1 MENNLS
7 IVKDQIK
14 ELPNNIEAEQAVIG
28 SLLVNNEIYDEISL
42 ILDPEIQATFGDK
55 FFDPM
60 HQKIFNAI
68 RSMIFKGMLAN
79 PITLK
84 NYFKDEKDD
93 INVSEYLVKI
103 TKFSTSVRQT
113 IEYAKIIY
121 DMFVRRELIKISEQ
135 AADDAKITD
144 LENDGQSIIEN
155 TEKLLFD
162 LVEKGSSN
170 TSLVKF
176 DDAMKQTIEMAQA
189 AFKNEEGIVG
199 VPTGLTDLDN
209 KLGGLH
215 QSDLIIIAG
224 RPSMGKTSLA
234 TNIAYNAAKKL
245 QDSGKKSSIAFF
257 SLEMSSEQLSTRIIS
272 EQARISSDFIRR
284 GRITDDQFDK
294 FIETSKDIADLPLY
308 IDETPA
314 ISVAALSNRA
324 RRIKRLHG
332 LDMILVDYIQLMRG
346 SLNNRDGRVQE
357 ISQITQGLKAIAKE
371 LSVPVVALSQLSR
384 QVEQRDDHKP
394 QLADLR
400 ESGSIEQDAD
410 VVMFVYREGYY
421 LSRKEPRE
429 ATVEH
434 AEWQAKMNEVAHL
447 AQIIIGKQRHGP
459 IGNVTLEFEERF
471 TKFKD
476 TQSS

>member
-1 MENNLS
+1 MENSLS
-7 IVKDQIK
+7 IVKENFR
-14 ELPNNIEAEQAVIG
+14 ELPNNIEAEQSVIG
-28 SLLVNNEIYDEISL
+28 SILVTNEIFDEINTIISNVN
-42 ILDPEIQATFGDK
+42 FY
-55 FFDPM
+55 DPM

-68 RSMIFKGMLAN
+68 ENMIYKGMLAN

-84 NYFKDEKDD
+84 NFFENEKDELN
-93 INVSEYLVKI
+93 IPEYLVKI
-103 TKFSTSVRQT
+103 TKFSTSARQA
-113 IEYAKIIY
+113 IEYSKIIY

-135 AADDAKITD
+135 IIDNAK
-144 LENDGQSIIEN
+144 ENDLDNSGQNIIEN
-155 TEKLLFD
+155 SEKLLYD
-162 LVEKGSSN
+162 LAEKGTFSS
-170 TSLVKF
+170 SLIKF
-176 DDAMKQTIEMAQA
+176 DDAMKQTIEMASA
-189 AFKNEEGIVG
+189 AYKNEGGIVG
-199 VPTGLTDLDN
+199 VPTGLRDLDD

-234 TNIAYNAAKKL
+234 TNIAFNAAKNI
-245 QDSGKKSSIAFF
+245 QDSGAKSSVAFF

-272 EQARISSDFIRR
+272 EQARIGSNDIRR
-284 GRITDDQFDK
+284 GRISDEQFDQFL
-294 FIETSKDIADLPLY
+294 ETSKNISELPLF

-314 ISVAALSNRA
+314 ISIAAMTNRA

-332 LDMILVDYIQLMRG
+332 LDLIVVDYIQLMKG
-346 SLNNRDGRVQE
+346 LFNNKDGRVQE
-357 ISQITQGLKAIAKE
+357 ISQITQGLKAVAKE
-371 LSVPVVALSQLSR
+371 LGIPVLALSQLSR

-421 LSRKEPRE
+421 LQRKEPRE

-447 AQIIIGKQRHGP
+447 AEIIIGKQRHGP
-459 IGNVTLEFEERF
+459 IGKVTLEFEERF

-476 TQSS
+476 TQNN

>member
-1 MENNLS
+1 VENNLS
-7 IVKDQIK
+7 IVKDKFK
-14 ELPNNIEAEQAVIG
+14 ELPNNIEAEQSVIG
-28 SLLVNNEIYDEISL
+28 SILVTNEIFDEIST
-42 ILDPEIQATFGDK
+42 IISSTNFY
-55 FFDPM
+55 DPM
-60 HQKIFNAI
+60 HQKIYNAMESLI
-68 RSMIFKGMLAN
+68 YKGMLAN

-84 NYFKDEKDD
+84 NYFEDEKDD
-93 INVSEYLVKI
+93 LDVPEYLVKI
-103 TKFSTSVRQT
+103 TKFSTSVRQA
-113 IEYAKIIY
+113 IEYSKIIY

-135 AADDAKITD
+135 TIDNAKIND
-144 LENDGQSIIEN
+144 LDTSGQNIIEN
-155 TEKLLFD
+155 SERLLFD
-162 LVEKGSSN
+162 LAEKGSFNS
-170 TSLVKF
+170 SLVKF
-176 DDAMKQTIEMAQA
+176 DDAMKQTIEMASA
-189 AFKNEEGIVG
+189 AYKNEGGIVG
-199 VPTGLTDLDN
+199 VPTGLRDLDD

-234 TNIAYNAAKKL
+234 TNIAFNAAKHI

-257 SLEMSSEQLSTRIIS
+257 SLEMSSEQLSTRILS
-272 EQARISSDFIRR
+272 EQARIGSNDIRR
-284 GRITDDQFDK
+284 GRISDEQFDQFL
-294 FIETSKDIADLPLY
+294 ETSKNIAELPLF

-314 ISVAALSNRA
+314 ISIAAMSNRA

-332 LDMILVDYIQLMRG
+332 LDMIVVDYIQLMRG
-346 SLNNRDGRVQE
+346 TTYNKDGRVQE

-371 LSVPVVALSQLSR
+371 LGIPVLALSQLSR

-421 LSRKEPRE
+421 LQRKEPRE

-447 AQIIIGKQRHGP
+447 AEIIIGKQRHGP
-459 IGNVTLEFEERF
+459 IGKVTLEFEERF

-476 TQSS
+476 TQIN

>member
-1 MENNLS
+1 MEKNIS
-7 IVKDQIK
+7 IVKDNFK
-14 ELPNNIEAEQAVIG
+14 ELPNNIDAEQSVIG
-28 SLLVNNEIYDEISL
+28 SILINNDIFDEINTIIS
-42 ILDPEIQATFGDK
+42 FNN
-55 FFDPM
+55 FYDPM
-60 HQKIFNAI
+60 HQKIYEAVENLI
-68 RSMIFKGMLAN
+68 YKGMLAN

-84 NYFKDEKDD
+84 NFFKDEKDELN
-93 INVSEYLVKI
+93 IPEYLVKI
-103 TKFSTSVRQT
+103 TKFSTSVRQA
-113 IEYAKIIY
+113 IEYSKIIY

-135 AADDAKITD
+135 TIDNAKIND
-144 LENDGQSIIEN
+144 LNTSGQTIIESS
-155 TEKLLFD
+155 ERLLFD
-162 LVEKGSSN
+162 LAEKGSFNS
-170 TSLVKF
+170 SLIKF
-176 DDAMKQTIEMAQA
+176 DEAMKQTIEMASA
-189 AFKNEEGIVG
+189 AYKNEDGIVG
-199 VPTGLTDLDN
+199 VPTGLRDLDD

-234 TNIAYNAAKKL
+234 TNIAFNAAHKL
-245 QDSGKKSSIAFF
+245 QQNGKKSTIAFF

-272 EQARISSDFIRR
+272 EQARISSDSIRK

-294 FIETSKDIADLPLY
+294 FLETSKDIADLPLY

-324 RRIKRLHG
+324 RRIKRLFG
-332 LDMILVDYIQLMRG
+332 LDMIIVDYIQLMRG
-346 SLNNRDGRVQE
+346 TTFNKDGRVQE

-384 QVEQRDDHKP
+384 QVEQRDDNKP
-394 QLADLR
+394 QLSDLR

-410 VVMFVYREGYY
+410 VVMFVYREAYY
-421 LSRKEPRE
+421 LSRKQPRE

-476 TQSS
+476 TQLS